1 MSRTEETDMITV
13 RNSNDR
19 GTVNM
24 GWLRARHSFSFG
36 SYYDPEHMG
45 FGPLRVINEDRIQ
58 PSQGFGTHGHQDM
71 EIITYIIDGALEHKD
86 SMGNGSVIRP
96 GDVQRMT
103 AGTGVMH
110 SEFNHL
116 DDAETHLLQI
126 WILPE
131 ENGLEPGYE
140 EKSFARAERRNR
152 LALVAAGEPRDGAVK
167 IHQDVDLYASL
178 LDGGASV
185 AHDFDEG
192 RNGWIQVVR
201 GRLDVNGDVLEA
213 GDGAAIANTSNVS
226 IEAFEDA
233 EFLLFDMG

>member
-1 MSRTEETDMITV
+1 MITI
-13 RNSNDR
+13 RNSSER

-36 SYYDPEHMG
+36 SYYDPAFMG

-58 PSQGFGTHGHQDM
+58 PAQGFGTHGHQDM
-71 EIITYIIDGALEHKD
+71 EIITYIIEGALEHKD
-86 SMGNGSVIRP
+86 SMGNGSVIRR

-116 DDAETHLLQI
+116 DDGETHLLQI

-131 ENGLEPGYE
+131 ENGLQPGYE
-140 EKSFARAERRNR
+140 ERSLDDAARDNR
-152 LALVAAGEPRDGAVK
+152 LALVASRDARDGSMT

-178 LDGGASV
+178 LDAGQDLEHRFA
-185 AHDFDEG
+185 AG
-192 RNGWIQVVR
+192 RRGWVQVVA
-201 GRLDVNGDVLEA
+201 GRIAVNGDELAA
-213 GDGAAIANTSNVS
+213 GDGAAIADTSGLT
-226 IEAFEDA
+226 IRAREDA
-233 EFLLFDMG
+233 EFLLFDMA

>member
-1 MSRTEETDMITV
+1 MISV

-36 SYYDPEHMG
+36 SYYDPEYMG

-86 SMGNGSVIRP
+86 SMGNGSVIRR

-116 DDAETHLLQI
+116 DDGETHLLQI

-140 EKSFARAERRNR
+140 EKAFGEADKKNR
-152 LALVAAGEPRDGAVK
+152 LALIAAGDARAGALK

-178 LDGGASV
+178 LDAGESLEHEFAADRS
-185 AHDFDEG
+185 
-192 RNGWIQVVR
+192 GWIQVVR
-201 GRLDVNGDVLEA
+201 GDIEVNGDRLRS
-213 GDGAAIANTSNVS
+213 GDGAAIADTRSVS
-226 IEAFEDA
+226 ITADEDA
-233 EFLLFDMG
+233 EFLLFDMA

>member
-1 MSRTEETDMITV
+1 
-13 RNSNDR
+13 
-19 GTVNM
+19 
-24 GWLRARHSFSFG
+24 
-36 SYYDPEHMG
+36 MG

-58 PSQGFGTHGHQDM
+58 PAQGFGTHGHQDM
-71 EIITYIIDGALEHKD
+71 EIITYIIEGALEHKD

-116 DDAETHLLQI
+116 DDGETHLLQI

-140 EKSFARAERRNR
+140 EKTFDRAERGNR
-152 LALVAAGEPRDGAVK
+152 LALVAARDARDGALK

-178 LDGGASV
+178 LDAGKSV
-185 AHDFDEG
+185 VHEFGTA
-192 RNGWIQVVR
+192 RKGWIQVVR
-201 GRLDVNGDVLEA
+201 GRLDVNGDALA
-213 GDGAAIANTSNVS
+213 SGDGAAIANTSSVT
-226 IEAFEDA
+226 IEASEDA